1 MNLFINAYIKNKLSS
16 DRILNLNSTY
26 YMLTKL
32 MPTEST
38 VFNRLQ
44 NELSA
49 CQHMSAYHTWL
60 MLGNALIYFH
70 MSSGL

>member
-16 DRILNLNSTY
+16 ELIFCLNSTY

-32 MPTEST
+32 MPTAST

-49 CQHMSAYHTWL
+49 
-60 MLGNALIYFH
+60 
-70 MSSGL
+70 

>member
-1 MNLFINAYIKNKLSS
+1 MKMNLFINAYIKNKLSS
-16 DRILNLNSTY
+16 DKILTLNSTY

-32 MPTEST
+32 MLAAASN

-49 CQHMSAYHTWL
+49 CQHITHGSC
-60 MLGNALIYFH
+60 
-70 MSSGL
+70 